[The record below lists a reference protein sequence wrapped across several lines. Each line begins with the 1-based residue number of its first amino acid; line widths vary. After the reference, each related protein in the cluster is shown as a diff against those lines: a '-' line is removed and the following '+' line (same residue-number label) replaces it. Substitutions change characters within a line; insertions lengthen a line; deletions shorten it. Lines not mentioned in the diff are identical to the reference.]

1 MAEDNEQAPLAPPP
15 LNSPFAVRELKT
27 LFLLVGTLL
36 AMVVI
41 SLLIE
46 GNAAWI
52 FDAILL
58 GLCFSAIFRPRG

>member
-1 MAEDNEQAPLAPPP
+1 MADDIEQTPLVPPP
-15 LNSPFAVRELKT
+15 VNSPFAVRELKI
-27 LFLLVGTLL
+27 LFLLVGTLV

-58 GLCFSAIFRPRG
+58 GLCFSAIFRPRV